1 MGKTSR
7 RLYRS
12 RIILVSQNF
21 SGVVPSNSLSV
32 TKGVNFS
39 SCPDGFGKC
48 YCEVNTVDGI
58 MRAAR
63 FTEPCISTEGCNP
76 SNVETFTFEGELDP
90 GNNRDSNE
98 VYENDDRERFEETFR
113 YGESARPPRR
123 RLLKADDRDEEYEL
137 RENRPSKMKFKNSRV
152 YRSIRHRLD
161 DDNDYDDEDED
172 DENGETEERAFVD
185 KSGENEKDE
194 EETESTVEPLHYYDY
209 DSGGSSLFEVRIA
222 FVMKVVTLNILLRF
236 PGV

>member
-90 GNNRDSNE
+90 
-98 VYENDDRERFEETFR
+98 ETFR